1 LVQYSQEHDAVLA
14 FYYTDDNNRTQ
25 VCEIFDI
32 ENPNR
37 VSTCHSTSCHKSRS
51 HHTPLPPLIPENDDE
66 LEPIGSHN
74 ALMNS
79 PGFAE
84 DSGLSLTEDNSIPND
99 TNKRDACCSP
109 VRHLS
114 TGSRSSLR
122 SIGRSNAASSSFRRS
137 GALRRSVA
145 GRISN
150 GIPSSTIESGPA
162 LTASNNTNN
171 VFSSDSDPDAGGEML
186 FVTNR
191 RKRAASNDY
200 DGGEEQSDT
209 DHTF

>member
-1 LVQYSQEHDAVLA
+1 
-14 FYYTDDNNRTQ
+14 
-25 VCEIFDI
+25 
-32 ENPNR
+32 
-37 VSTCHSTSCHKSRS
+37 
-51 HHTPLPPLIPENDDE
+51 
-66 LEPIGSHN
+66 
-74 ALMNS
+74 MNS

-122 SIGRSNAASSSFRRS
+122 
-137 GALRRSVA
+137 ALRRSVA

-150 GIPSSTIESGPA
+150 GIPSSTIESGSA